1 MQDEAFLNFLHRKK
15 HFSYNP
21 TSNIPY
27 EIQKLEQERI
37 FSSIEFVEYLYED
50 ETELNIHDAGRLLY
64 HGIRFQKYLEK
75 LENIFKEKYLYA
87 GHYMNYD
94 YMCSS
99 DNCNKGEYVSLMSG
113 IDYDTLEF
121 ETFILPN
128 ITLVVSPYV
137 EAQLAQYVSFETWL
151 DIQKNNYDLKHLYS
165 YARGEYMV
173 KKGIPI
179 DKILAVGISTGH
191 LRFNNQTYSDKIL
204 EDIKSLMIKYN
215 VDLPI
220 VETKQLNKIL
230 VPKKSID

>member
-1 MQDEAFLNFLHRKK
+1 MIQHLISHMKFKNLNKK
-15 HFSYNP
+15 EF
-21 TSNIPY
+21 
-27 EIQKLEQERI
+27 
-37 FSSIEFVEYLYED
+37 FSSIEFVEFLYEN
-50 ETELNIHDAGRLLY
+50 ESELNIHDAGRLLY

-94 YMCSS
+94 YICSS

-113 IDYDTLEF
+113 IDYDTSEF

-137 EAQLAQYVSFETWL
+137 DAQLAQYVPFETWIK
-151 DIQKNNYDLKHLYS
+151 IQNKNYDLKHLYS
-165 YARGEYMV
+165 YAHGEYMV
-173 KKGIPI
+173 PGGIPL
-179 DKILAVGISTGH
+179 DKILAVGLSTAH
-191 LRFNNQTYSDKIL
+191 LRLNNQTYSDKIL

-230 VPKKSID
+230 VPKKNID